1 MKILRWF
8 TAGITI
14 LGVIGFLAYE
24 HFKPHYHTPALN
36 PHPKYFLTIEG
47 TVAPKF
53 RGIGHLVFMAQYT
66 ATKDP
71 CFHETNVLAGMVQA
85 ESRTQYYWV
94 TPDKD
99 NHYKIKIPIDKY
111 KPGVCGWIPW
121 TVSSDFVKEKR
132 NAIEA
137 ALVSIS
143 KKGTQKYNPREM
155 TYICKIADLNKCS
168 LEIADNMGPLVI
180 MRPSQS
186 YKLNLNIKYK
196 RKTK

>member
-121 TVSSDFVKEKR
+121 TVAMNFVERKK
-132 NAIEA
+132 NVIQYAFASIEA
-137 ALVSIS
+137 
-143 KKGTQKYNPREM
+143 KKSQKYNPKEIN
-155 TYICKIADLNKCS
+155 YICSEPNFNSCS
-168 LEIADNMGPLVI
+168 IKVKDSKAITTVI
-180 MRPSQS
+180 HPGES
-186 YKLNLNIKYK
+186 YTVQLNIKYQE
-196 RKTK
+196 TS